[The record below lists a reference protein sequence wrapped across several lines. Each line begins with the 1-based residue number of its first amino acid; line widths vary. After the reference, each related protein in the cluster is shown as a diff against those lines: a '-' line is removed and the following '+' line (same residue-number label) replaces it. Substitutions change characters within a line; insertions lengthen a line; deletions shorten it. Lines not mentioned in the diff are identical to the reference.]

1 MSWSGQTVEVE
12 PYQMLRQM
20 RRTVEEIKKDSPCI
34 GVCTLNENDICIGCD
49 RHIGDIID
57 NYRAPAEDTVN
68 YTISVTPCIDICI
81 VGDDDRC
88 VTCGRTV
95 VEMAIVS
102 DAEKI

>member
-1 MSWSGQTVEVE
+1 MSWLGQTVEVE

-57 NYRAPAEDTVN
+57 NYREPAEDTLD
-68 YTISVTPCIDICI
+68 YILR
-81 VGDDDRC
+81 DDAC
-88 VTCGRTV
+88 
-95 VEMAIVS
+95 E
-102 DAEKI
+102 